1 MAPGRA
7 DRTPRRGS
15 ASVARRAAAPTVGVR
30 GRCVALHGTR
40 LRDTFH
46 LGAHQRS
53 PTCLTW
59 RVGVFPARSRHASI
73 GTSGEKVYVW
83 ARRLAT
89 RKPSARGSRHVAV
102 FGPAARG
109 WATAPCRRPIRR
121 PKGGQVVVMPLS
133 ACRRASRILR
143 RHRRRVGVRA
153 GIPGRGRSVRVAARA
168 AVRVFRCLRRA
179 FRSSAS
185 CRAV

>member
-7 DRTPRRGS
+7 DRPPRRPS
-15 ASVARRAAAPTVGVR
+15 PSVGRRAASPAVGVR
-30 GRCVALHGTR
+30 GRCVALHGTP

-53 PTCLTW
+53 PTCLT
-59 RVGVFPARSRHASI
+59 GVSAYFPRGHAMRLSAQ
-73 GTSGEKVYVW
+73 V
-83 ARRLAT
+83 ARRLMSGLGDWPRASPVAAGPGAS
-89 RKPSARGSRHVAV
+89 RSSSPRPAGGRRHRDVARSGD
-102 FGPAARG
+102 PN
-109 WATAPCRRPIRR
+109 
-121 PKGGQVVVMPLS
+121 GGQVVAMPLS

-185 CRAV
+185 CRPV

>member
-7 DRTPRRGS
+7 DRPPRRPS
-15 ASVARRAAAPTVGVR
+15 PSMARRAASPTVGVR

-89 RKPSARGSRHVAV
+89 RKPGRRGSGRVTV
-102 FGPAARG
+102 FGPRPAGGRRHRDVARSG
-109 WATAPCRRPIRR
+109 DPN
-121 PKGGQVVVMPLS
+121 GGQVVAMPLS